1 MMMRLVI
8 QNGSYASTYRYKYML
23 GSDTYFFIN
32 ASTIVIG
39 FRGVL
44 EC

>member
-1 MMMRLVI
+1 MMMRLLI
-8 QNGSYASTYRYKYML
+8 QNGSYASTYRCEYMW
-23 GSDTYFFIN
+23 GSGTYFFIN

>member
-1 MMMRLVI
+1 MMMRLFI
-8 QNGSYASTYRYKYML
+8 QSGSYASPYRSEYVW
-23 GSDTYFFIN
+23 GSCTYFFIN